1 MLSHSILTHTY
12 CGLIFYSITS
22 KNQEKMKKKLLTVL
36 ISSVLLL
43 GLGACS
49 GDETGGGGGGG
60 GGATYCYTCVSTT
73 TWTGSSS
80 TSPII
85 VTQEVCGLTEE
96 GARNT
101 EKAGTYTVTSSGGTV
116 TNSTVMNCS
125 RK

>member
-1 MLSHSILTHTY
+1 
-12 CGLIFYSITS
+12 
-22 KNQEKMKKKLLTVL
+22 MKKKLLIVL
-36 ISSVLLL
+36 TLGVLLL

-49 GDETGGGGGGG
+49 GGDGDETGGSGSETNGGGGG
-60 GGATYCYTCVSTT
+60 ETNGGGGGETYCYTCVSTT
-73 TWTGSSS
+73 TWTGTGS
-80 TSPII
+80 TSPTI

-116 TNSTVMNCS
+116 TNSTVMSCT